1 MRKMTHFLIGAFSAT
16 IILAIIPMSQ
26 TGHEVSACPTTNA
39 ANSPSGAC
47 AVILGGNGFAFS
59 STFNPRAAAG
69 HGFAGACTN
78 LHGCV
83 NPPHDKI
90 STP

>member
-1 MRKMTHFLIGAFSAT
+1 MQKMTRFLISAFSAA
-16 IILAIIPMSQ
+16 IVLAIIPMSQ
-26 TGHEVSACPTTNA
+26 TVHQVSACPKNG
-39 ANSPSGAC
+39 ANSASGAC
-47 AVILGGNGFAFS
+47 AVILGGNGFAFTP
-59 STFNPRAAAG
+59 TFNPRAAAG

-90 STP
+90 TTP

>member
-1 MRKMTHFLIGAFSAT
+1 MLKMTHFLISAFSAT
-16 IILAIIPMSQ
+16 IVLAIIPMSQ
-26 TGHEVSACPTTNA
+26 TVHGVSVICPPNG